1 MSHELELSSS
11 RRPDTSTVIG
21 AFTDAWQAVGLPAPA
36 VTGDLEDDPLVELV
50 DTTTDRLA
58 VQILRPRHRA
68 AATSDQDRWHTTV
81 LLDSA
86 PLAVGTEEQAHA
98 TRLDASLT
106 ALRDLAHRLDGDL
119 HERPDEQPDDQA
131 APARAASAEAFFD
144 PAFTP
149 TPLLA
154 TVMLDVHT
162 PGDHGWRTLLSALRT
177 WVGTHHDL
185 LPALHSPDGTDD
197 WEPLDPTGPAPEWW
211 PLSRY
216 LASPDGSTRWEVTG
230 CDAPGDLMADLSLS
244 TIVPDAGA
252 AARGLVRTLEDLAP
266 WRPQYAL
273 IHPADPRDPDCT
285 TGIRRHRDGSVLL
298 GANPRALLER
308 GLPDLG
314 WATLLGPAW
323 TTLIGPDRIAT
334 SPAHT
339 ATEVLPD
346 TWLLQLTPD
355 PDDVHHDHDA
365 YTHTRT
371 LATDHLGPDL
381 FTSTPGPTRLPR
393 LLDLAQRGIVPRPSW

>member
-1 MSHELELSSS
+1 MSHELGLSSPH
-11 RRPDTSTVIG
+11 RPDTAVVVA
-21 AFTDAWQAVGLPAPA
+21 AFTDAWQTAGLPAPA
-36 VTGDLEDDPLVELV
+36 VTGTLEDDPMVELV
-50 DTTTDRLA
+50 DTAADRLA
-58 VQILRPRHRA
+58 AQILRPRRA
-68 AATSDQDRWHTTV
+68 PGTVDRWHTTV

-86 PLAVGTEEQAHA
+86 PLATGTDEQAHA

-106 ALRDLAHRLDGDL
+106 ALRDLARRLDGDL
-119 HERPDEQPDDQA
+119 HEHPDDK
-131 APARAASAEAFFD
+131 PASAQTTSPQGFID

-177 WVGTHHDL
+177 WVGPHRHL
-185 LPALHSPDGTDD
+185 LPTLHSPDGTDD
-197 WEPLDPTGPAPEWW
+197 WEPLDPTSPAPEWW
-211 PLSRY
+211 PLSRH
-216 LASPDGSTRWEVTG
+216 LASPDGSIRWEVTG

-244 TIVPDAGA
+244 AIPTDVSAT
-252 AARGLVRTLEDLAP
+252 ARGLLDTLGDLAP

-273 IHPADPRDPDCT
+273 IHPHDPRDPDCT

-323 TTLIGPDRIAT
+323 TTLIGPDRLAT
-334 SPAHT
+334 TPAH
-339 ATEVLPD
+339 AVTELVPD

-365 YTHTRT
+365 FTHART
-371 LATDHLGPDL
+371 LATHHLGPDL